1 MVGSAASAR
10 SGQQA
15 GSPVIVA
22 HRGASGYRP
31 EHSEEAYRL
40 AARLGADMI
49 EPDIVAT
56 KDGVLVLRHEN
67 EISGTTDVA
76 TRSEFA
82 SRRTTK
88 MIDGASQTGWF
99 TEDLTW
105 DELSTLTVRER
116 LPKVR
121 QHGSTFDGHGGI
133 LRLVDLLRILDET
146 GLGMVAEIKHATY
159 FSSIGLPLDELVASA
174 LRDHGWAEGRDL
186 VIEAFEQDVL
196 HRMQDRG
203 VDARY
208 VYLLERAGSPADLV
222 AAHGSRATTFQQLL
236 TSEGLAGLAERFDGV
251 SVDKWLLFD
260 RSGQSVRAND
270 LIDRAHAAGLQIFTW
285 TLRPEN
291 RFLEKANRVGQG
303 AASWGA
309 WMREWDTVMGAGI
322 DGVFADH
329 PDLARFVA
337 SRASGT
343 GRAG

>member
-1 MVGSAASAR
+1 M
-10 SGQQA
+10 
-15 GSPVIVA
+15 A

-31 EHSEEAYRL
+31 EHSAEAYRL
-40 AARLGADMI
+40 AASLGADMI

-88 MIDGASQTGWF
+88 VVDGASLTGWF
-99 TEDLTW
+99 TEDFTW
-105 DELSTLTVRER
+105 DELSTLAVRER

-121 QHGSTFDGHGGI
+121 QHNATFDGHGGI

-146 GLGMVAEIKHATY
+146 GLGMVAEVKHPTY
-159 FSSIGLPLDELVASA
+159 FASIGLPLDELVDTT
-174 LRDHGWAEGRDL
+174 LREHGWSTGRDL
-186 VIEAFEQDVL
+186 VVECFEQGVL
-196 HRMQDRG
+196 RSLQDRG
-203 VDARY
+203 VEARY

-222 AAHGSRATTFQQLL
+222 ASMGSKATTFQEQLAD
-236 TSEGLAGLAERFDGV
+236 EGLARLAERFDGI
-251 SVDKWLLFD
+251 SVDKWLLFE
-260 RSGQSVRAND
+260 RSAHSVRAND

-291 RFLEKANRVGQG
+291 RFLEKANRVG
-303 AASWGA
+303 ATPASWGA

-337 SRASGT
+337 ERASGT